1 METLWV
7 YDYKTTVVMLVLL
20 CIIVVILISLIA
32 HYLYNIFSHKK
43 KQKKEKKTVEEH
55 KEPTTELSVDEHVFE
70 DDILKYLKE
79 DEKIIARILKQRD
92 GCCEQATLRL
102 VSGFSKAKLS
112 RLLSDMAERG
122 VVKKEQKGKKNLIF
136 IRA

>member
-7 YDYKTTVVMLVLL
+7 YDYKTTIIMLILLCVIVVML
-20 CIIVVILISLIA
+20 IILIA

-43 KQKKEKKTVEEH
+43 KPKKEKKVVEEP
-55 KEPTTELSVDEHVFE
+55 KSTTELSVDEHIFE
-70 DDILKYLKE
+70 DDVLKYLKE

-92 GCCEQATLRL
+92 GSCEQATLRL

-112 RLLSDMAERG
+112 RLLTDMAERG
-122 VVKKEQKGKKNLIF
+122 VVKKEQKGRKNLIF